1 MYTDYE
7 FLYYNSLYHSGVKG
21 MKWGVRKRAAEY
33 AKSIGQQLGYG
44 ALGAYASRK
53 IKRDFIGG
61 SGRLSGVIGGH
72 TVTNSWRN
80 DANYKIRKNKKLTEQ
95 EKAEYQKINNRS
107 NKIANGIIAATMY
120 RKQIAV
126 GAKLAKNLIKIAAL
140 NYVEYRNKTPK
151 AVKDLHIERIVQM
164 ALPPAR

>member
-7 FLYYNSLYHSGVKG
+7 LLYYDSLYHSGVKG
-21 MKWGVRKRAAEY
+21 MKLGFRKRATEY

-44 ALGAYASRK
+44 GLSAYVSK
-53 IKRDFIGG
+53 NTKQYFFGG

-72 TVTNSWRN
+72 AATKSWRN
-80 DANYKIRKNKKLTEQ
+80 EENYKIRKNKKLTKE

-107 NKIANGIIAATMY
+107 NKIANGIITAAMY
-120 RKQIAV
+120 RKQIV
-126 GAKLAKNLIKIAAL
+126 IGAKLAKNLIKIAAL
-140 NYVEYRNKTPK
+140 NYIEYKNKTPK
-151 AVKDLHIERIVQM
+151 AVKDLHIERIAQM

>member
-7 FLYYNSLYHSGVKG
+7 FLFYNSLYHSGVKG

-44 ALGAYASRK
+44 AIGAYASKK

-61 SGRLSGVIGGH
+61 SGRLSGVIGG
-72 TVTNSWRN
+72 RIA
-80 DANYKIRKNKKLTEQ
+80 ANEVRYDMNQKIKKNKKLTRQ

-107 NKIANGIIAATMY
+107 NTIAKGIITAAMY

-140 NYVEYRNKTPK
+140 NYVEYKNKTPK

-164 ALPPAR
+164 ALPPAQ